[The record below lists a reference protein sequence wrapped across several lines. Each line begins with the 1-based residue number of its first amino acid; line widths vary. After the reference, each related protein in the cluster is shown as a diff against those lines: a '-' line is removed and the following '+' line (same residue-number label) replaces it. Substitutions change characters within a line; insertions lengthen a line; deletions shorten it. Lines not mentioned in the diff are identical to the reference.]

1 MSRKLVSTLFVASLS
16 CVLASFAWAASPN
29 VTIKAGHYPT
39 TIGIKGTWYCNPS
52 TVTVPVTL
60 SFNPPWDMTKGPKLA
75 TIASAWID
83 KSQAYNGSTFPDA
96 TVALQAVESPS
107 AEKKYSFFKKASAGL
122 YHYGESSPNTGDNFQ
137 LAPALRIIFFPA
149 TVGKTVTQR
158 TSFVTSD
165 GSVPATTVTKV
176 VAKGTVVVGA
186 GTFNDS
192 AMVQVKLSMGGSE
205 PRSLILYIWVAPY
218 VGSVAEIQSLDNETN
233 ELFTTAFSYKWLRSL
248 DLP

>member
-1 MSRKLVSTLFVASLS
+1 MGISVNGGRGQISRIATRQRDAASSCRMAPSATMHKSTSLS
-16 CVLASFAWAASPN
+16 ARASPRAWDPNRITRLSGSARSMASRHRAN
-29 VTIKAGHYPT
+29 VTRCGLSDAGRFSS
-39 TIGIKGTWYCNPS
+39 K
-52 TVTVPVTL
+52 
-60 SFNPPWDMTKGPKLA
+60 SFIPEILL
-75 TIASAWID
+75 ILHS
-83 KSQAYNGSTFPDA
+83 SY
-96 TVALQAVESPS
+96 
-107 AEKKYSFFKKASAGL
+107 KKASAGV

-137 LAPALRIIFFPA
+137 LTPALRLIFFPA

-176 VAKGTVVVGA
+176 VAKGTVIVGA

-233 ELFTTAFSYKWLRSL
+233 ELFTTAFS
-248 DLP
+248 